1 MEIEEIKVPT
11 VKIWT
16 IPNIQAPNVI
26 ATPSVPIPYI
36 ETPCSEVRRDYT
48 RSKQIFTD
56 DPAGNTVICPGIPWF
71 EPIQYNPKKIQII
84 QSQKP
89 TVEPPPTNTAE
100 TPEAEIPKDDLTQ
113 EKKENV
119 PCPDPQKNNPRI
131 GDIAANGKEKVSG
144 FELSKDG
151 QTCLVIY
158 SPISV
163 TEKYLPQIGTVS
175 TTAIIA
181 STAVVSSV
189 LAKPIADLLLKVIK
203 PSVKKVIT
211 TLKTK
216 LLKKPPEKKSIFD
229 KKMEQRERNKAIRK
243 LKKGW

>member
-1 MEIEEIKVPT
+1 MFLVLIHK
-11 VKIWT
+11 
-16 IPNIQAPNVI
+16 
-26 ATPSVPIPYI
+26 
-36 ETPCSEVRRDYT
+36 
-48 RSKQIFTD
+48 
-56 DPAGNTVICPGIPWF
+56 
-71 EPIQYNPKKIQII
+71 
-84 QSQKP
+84 
-89 TVEPPPTNTAE
+89 
-100 TPEAEIPKDDLTQ
+100 
-113 EKKENV
+113 
-119 PCPDPQKNNPRI
+119 KNNPRI
-131 GDIAANGKEKVSG
+131 GDIAANGKEKVTG

-151 QTCLVIY
+151 QTCLVVY

-216 LLKKPPEKKSIFD
+216 LLKKPPEKKSTFD
-229 KKMEQRERNKAIRK
+229 KKMEQRERNIAIRK